1 MLSIPMKYELMI
13 NVIIF
18 FITDLPKPA
27 CQNCPSVEEYPTMK
41 TVLDTLCQ
49 HDFGK
54 QPNITSQSS
63 HRGCISPSCHHSSDS
78 AIKKEKLTG

>member
-1 MLSIPMKYELMI
+1 MLLF
-13 NVIIF
+13 F

-54 QPNITSQSS
+54 QPNITSQSC
-63 HRGCISPSCHHSSDS
+63 HRGCTSPSCDQSSD
-78 AIKKEKLTG
+78 IGHEKEKLTG